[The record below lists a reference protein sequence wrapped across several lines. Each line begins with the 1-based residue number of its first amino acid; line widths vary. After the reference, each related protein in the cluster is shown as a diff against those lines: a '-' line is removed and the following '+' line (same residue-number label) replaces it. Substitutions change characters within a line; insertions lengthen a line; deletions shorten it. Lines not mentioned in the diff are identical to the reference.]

1 LVTQVESRSS
11 GATSL
16 GHTKN
21 ISTGGLLVESRDT
34 FESQTNVIVRFNLPS
49 GRAVQADGVVVRS
62 KSGVHMG
69 IRFMQLKD
77 DDRNIIEDFVQQIS
91 SPQID

>member
-21 ISTGGLLVESRDT
+21 ISAGGLLVESRDT

-49 GRAVQADGVVVRS
+49 GRAIQADGVVVHS
-62 KSGVHMG
+62 ESGVHMR

-91 SPQID
+91 SAQID

>member
-1 LVTQVESRSS
+1 M
-11 GATSL
+11 
-16 GHTKN
+16 
-21 ISTGGLLVESRDT
+21 ESRDT

-62 KSGVHMG
+62 ESGVHMR

-77 DDRNIIEDFVQQIS
+77 DDRNNIEDFVQQIT